1 MKRTWNYSRSGS
13 SRRPRSVYQT
23 DSADDKGSRLGVFA
37 LSDIC
42 PPDSSL
48 APEIQLAFKV
58 KACSQHTD

>member
-13 SRRPRSVYQT
+13 SRRPRTVYQT

-37 LSDIC
+37 IC

-58 KACSQHTD
+58 KACLQHTD